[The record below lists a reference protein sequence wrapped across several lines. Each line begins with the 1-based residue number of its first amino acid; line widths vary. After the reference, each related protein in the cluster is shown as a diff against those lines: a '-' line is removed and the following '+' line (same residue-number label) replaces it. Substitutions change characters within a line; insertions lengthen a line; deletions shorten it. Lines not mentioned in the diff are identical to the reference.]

1 VSNETYRISRRSFL
15 VKAAIGIAAFS
26 SGSLLNRAS
35 AAAATWDSTMELLVN
50 LEINQPDG
58 GRYNRPYVAVW
69 IEDAAGKSVRTLA
82 LWADAGRGSRWIP
95 DLTRW
100 FGANSA
106 LVSTVSSATRNP
118 GQYSLAWDGKND
130 KKASVT
136 QGDYF
141 VCIEA
146 AREHGSY
153 QLIRQKVTIGTKAFT
168 ATLPG
173 NLEIK
178 GASLDYHQRK

>member
-1 VSNETYRISRRSFL
+1 MSNETYRISRRSFL
-15 VKAAIGIAAFS
+15 AKAASGIAALS
-26 SGSLLNRAS
+26 SGSLLGSAN
-35 AAAATWDSTMELLVN
+35 AAAATWDSSMELLVN

-58 GRYNRPYVAVW
+58 FRYNRPYVAVW

-100 FGANSA
+100 FGENST

-118 GQYSLAWDGKND
+118 GQYSLLWDGKND
-130 KKASVT
+130 KKVSVT

-141 VCIEA
+141 VCVEA

-153 QLIRQKVTIGTKAFT
+153 QLIRQKITVSTKAFT

-178 GASLDYHQRK
+178 RGSLDYHKRK